1 MYNFVSVILNSNPVG
16 AKITGGSLLFH
27 ASLTVILSETQFL
40 DQIRI
45 NYIS

>member
-1 MYNFVSVILNSNPVG
+1 MSVILNSNPVG
-16 AKITGGSLLFH
+16 AKNTGGSLLFH
-27 ASLTVILSETQFL
+27 TSLNVISAETQFE